1 MPKPE
6 ERMELVNQMHEDLG
20 HFGEQRTL
28 AEICRRYFW
37 NNRTECMK
45 VVVKMCQQCQLVKS
59 VGSVHS
65 GDERLKSIPIC
76 DLFHRVALDTTGPLP
91 ETKSGN
97 RYILVA
103 IDHYSKW
110 CEAKAVVDHGA
121 KTTAK
126 FLKDDLIC
134 RYGVPRF
141 VLTDNGGEWG
151 AEFDVMC
158 KDYAI

>member
-1 MPKPE
+1 M
-6 ERMELVNQMHEDLG
+6 
-20 HFGEQRTL
+20 
-28 AEICRRYFW
+28 
-37 NNRTECMK
+37 
-45 VVVKMCQQCQLVKS
+45 KS
-59 VGSVHS
+59 VGCISS

-76 DLFHRVALDTTGPLP
+76 DLFHRVALDTAGPLP

-97 RYILVA
+97 KYILVA

-121 KTTAK
+121 KTATK
-126 FLKDDLIC
+126 FLEDDMIY

-141 VLTDNGGEWG
+141 IFTDNGGEWG

-158 KDYAI
+158 KDYAIQH